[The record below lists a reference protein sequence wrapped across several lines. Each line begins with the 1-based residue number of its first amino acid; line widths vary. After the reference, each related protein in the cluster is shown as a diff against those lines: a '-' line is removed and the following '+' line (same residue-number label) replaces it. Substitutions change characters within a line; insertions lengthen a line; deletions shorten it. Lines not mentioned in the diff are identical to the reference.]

1 MTTTSADVTK
11 QQELN
16 RGKPDKIA
24 TVFQA
29 MKLGNMLAGSVKVTA
44 AALAPAA
51 TFDITTAA
59 VRAASTISGLD
70 RESSDNL
77 PPIMVVKTLR
87 VTASGTANSVGSYIV
102 SDAAGTALSPT
113 AGANVGIAL
122 LSDDGKSV
130 AGAAGRVKTRVSQA
144 GSFIQTSPAAGSC
157 RPDPG
162 GWPRHVPRGRL
173 RP

>member
-102 SDAAGTALSPT
+102 SDAAGTALTPT

-122 LSDDGKSV
+122 LSDDGKSLTFPSTV
-130 AGAAGRVKTRVSQA
+130 TAFV
-144 GSFIQTSPAAGSC
+144 IEY
-157 RPDPG
+157 
-162 GWPRHVPRGRL
+162 VPRPAVDITSSLYPVVGVGL
-173 RP
+173 TA

>member
-16 RGKPDKIA
+16 RGRPDKVA

-29 MKLGNMLAGSVKVTA
+29 MKLGNMLAGSVKVVA
-44 AALAPAA
+44 AALSPAA

-59 VRAASTISGLD
+59 VRSASTITGLD

-102 SDAAGTALSPT
+102 SDAGGTALTPT

-122 LSDDGKSV
+122 LSDDGKSLTFPSTV
-130 AGAAGRVKTRVSQA
+130 TAFT
-144 GSFIQTSPAAGSC
+144 IEY
-157 RPDPG
+157 
-162 GWPRHVPRGRL
+162 VPRPAVDITTALYPVVGVGL
-173 RP
+173 TA

>member
-87 VTASGTANSVGSYIV
+87 VTASSTANSVGSYIV

-122 LSDDGKSV
+122 LSDDGKSLTFPSTV
-130 AGAAGRVKTRVSQA
+130 TAFV
-144 GSFIQTSPAAGSC
+144 IEY
-157 RPDPG
+157 
-162 GWPRHVPRGRL
+162 VPRPAVDITSSLYPVVGVGL
-173 RP
+173 TA

>member
-87 VTASGTANSVGSYIV
+87 VTASDTANSVGSYIV

-122 LSDDGKSV
+122 LSDNGKSLTFPSTV
-130 AGAAGRVKTRVSQA
+130 TAFV
-144 GSFIQTSPAAGSC
+144 IEY
-157 RPDPG
+157 
-162 GWPRHVPRGRL
+162 VPRPAVDITSSLYPVVGVGL
-173 RP
+173 TA